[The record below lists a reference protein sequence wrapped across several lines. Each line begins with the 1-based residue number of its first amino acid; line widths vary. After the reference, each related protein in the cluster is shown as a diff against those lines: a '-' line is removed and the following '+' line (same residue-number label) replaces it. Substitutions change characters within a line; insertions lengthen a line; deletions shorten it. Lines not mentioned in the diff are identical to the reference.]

1 MSQPIRIF
9 RKTVV
14 ERRRLYI
21 DYSCWLED
29 SETLTDF
36 QVTISPYIAT
46 APLVITNAYA
56 DTTFKKMVMFVSG
69 GKGNTDYTIEMVV
82 RTDEG
87 QVKRD
92 DIGLRVQP

>member
-1 MSQPIRIF
+1 MSQPIKIF

-36 QVTISPYIAT
+36 QVTTSPYIAT
-46 APLVITNAYA
+46 APLIITNAYS
-56 DTTFKKMVMFVSG
+56 DMTFKKMTMFISG
-69 GKGNTDYTIEMVV
+69 GKANTDYTIQMVV
-82 RTDEG
+82 RTDQG
-87 QVKRD
+87 QTKRD
-92 DIGLRVQP
+92 DIGMRVLP

>member
-1 MSQPIRIF
+1 MSQPIKIF
-9 RKTVV
+9 KKTVV

-56 DTTFKKMVMFVSG
+56 DATFKKMVMFVSG
-69 GKGNTDYTIEMVV
+69 GKAKTDYTIEMVV

-92 DIGLRVQP
+92 DIGLRVLP

>member
-1 MSQPIRIF
+1 MSQPIKIF

-21 DYSCWLED
+21 DYSCWLE
-29 SETLTDF
+29 ENEVLTDF
-36 QVTISPYIAT
+36 QVTISPYVT
-46 APLVITNAYA
+46 TSPLVITNAYA
-56 DTTFKKMVMFVSG
+56 DATFKKMAMFIAG
-69 GKGNTDYTIEMVV
+69 GQANTDYTIQMVV

-92 DIGLRVQP
+92 DIGMRVMP